1 MAQTTTSVSN
11 RSYIVEVSTDGSAW
25 SDISGSSSAVEDM
38 EQERESGEAYTQD
51 GDTAIIQTGKRKPIE
66 PKVKLVYTP
75 TTGEGFEL
83 VRAAFEAGTAL
94 YLRVAPA
101 GAATGKARFT
111 SGAGWVTKFTYPPLD
126 TEDGKPIMVGF
137 TMKVPSMTRALI
149 P

>member
-11 RSYIVEVSTDGSAW
+11 RTYVVEVSTDGSTW
-25 SDISGSSSAVEDM
+25 SDISGSTSTVEDM
-38 EQERESGEAYTQD
+38 EQERESGEGYTAD

-94 YLRVAPA
+94 YLRVAPN
-101 GAATGKARFT
+101 GSGTGKYRFT
-111 SGAGWVTKFTYPPLD
+111 SASGWVTKLTYPPFD
-126 TEDGKPIMVGF
+126 AEDGKPIMVGF
-137 TMKVPSMTRALI
+137 TMKVPAVTRAVI